1 MTPRDPAFLQE
12 HKEHLVALIC
22 GLINLPK

>member
-22 GLINLPK
+22 GLMSLQE